1 METIF
6 IIALLASN
14 IWLISKIFKKPDNAA
29 PHQNPQESAPQ
40 PTPPAEDTQA
50 ETAEGGQAP
59 VRRVIAGESH
69 LDMAQF
75 EELINRAVK
84 KAVPIA
90 ITEYTRLS
98 DVKFADEPE
107 GTEKQ
112 TPDSAPATTTTN
124 GNDLEKMFTHTTVG
138 EMSGEVPEPDEPR
151 TVGHGFKE
159 LETAV
164 RVAKG
169 APHTSEEAKT
179 AKVVLTDI
187 QGTELGDRLTLD
199 PNVRRRLFAIIYGDP
214 DEPVNE
220 ETLANKKV
228 VFSATI
234 DTFNVDEINLNI
246 LS

>member
-29 PHQNPQESAPQ
+29 PHQNPQESTPQ
-40 PTPPAEDTQA
+40 PTPPTEDTQA
-50 ETAEGGQAP
+50 ETAEGGQAS

-112 TPDSAPATTTTN
+112 IPDSAPATTTTN

-151 TVGHGFKE
+151 TGGHGFKE

-199 PNVRRRLFAIIYGDP
+199 PNVRRRLFAIIYGYP

-228 VFSATI
+228 VFSATL
-234 DTFNVDEINLNI
+234 DTFNVDEINPNI

>member
-29 PHQNPQESAPQ
+29 PHQNPQESAQQ
-40 PTPPAEDTQA
+40 PTPSAEDTQA

-112 TPDSAPATTTTN
+112 TPDSAPATN
-124 GNDLEKMFTHTTVG
+124 GNDLETMFTHTTVG

-151 TVGHGFKE
+151 TGGHGFKE

-187 QGTELGDRLTLD
+187 QGTELGDKLTLD

>member
-6 IIALLASN
+6 IIALLVSN

-40 PTPPAEDTQA
+40 PTSPTEDTQA
-50 ETAEGGQAP
+50 ETAEGGQTS

-112 TPDSAPATTTTN
+112 TPDSTPATTTTN
-124 GNDLEKMFTHTTVG
+124 DNDLEKMFTHTTVG

-151 TVGHGFKE
+151 TGGHGFKE

-179 AKVVLTDI
+179 AKVVLTDS

>member
-40 PTPPAEDTQA
+40 PTPPTEDTPA
-50 ETAEGGQAP
+50 ETAEGGQAS

-107 GTEKQ
+107 GAEKQ
-112 TPDSAPATTTTN
+112 IPDSAPATTTTN

-151 TVGHGFKE
+151 TGGHGFKE

>member
-6 IIALLASN
+6 IIALLVSN

-40 PTPPAEDTQA
+40 PTPPTEDTQA
-50 ETAEGGQAP
+50 ETAEGGQAS

-112 TPDSAPATTTTN
+112 TPDSTPATTTTN

-151 TVGHGFKE
+151 TGGHGFKE

-169 APHTSEEAKT
+169 APHTS
-179 AKVVLTDI
+179 DI

>member
-14 IWLISKIFKKPDNAA
+14 IWLISKIFKKPGNAA
-29 PHQNPQESAPQ
+29 PHQNPQESVPQ

-112 TPDSAPATTTTN
+112 TPDSASATN
-124 GNDLEKMFTHTTVG
+124 GNDLETMFTHTTVG

-151 TVGHGFKE
+151 TGGHGFKE